1 MGASAYATPPHHHH
15 QQQQPTPRKSLTIAP
30 IYPSAYR
37 PHGPAMPNHGHGH
50 QPGATYLASPLGPGG
65 MPPQP
70 LQPPLPQPLPPP
82 HHQQHPHPHHQQQ
95 HHQQQQQHVIKEDH
109 KARP

>member
-1 MGASAYATPPHHHH
+1 MAAYGTQSHHH
-15 QQQQPTPRKSLTIAP
+15 QQQPPPPPRKSLTIAP

-37 PHGPAMPNHGHGH
+37 PHGQALPNHAHGH
-50 QPGATYLASPLGPGG
+50 QSGATYLASPLGPGG

-70 LQPPLPQPLPPP
+70 LQPPLPQP
-82 HHQQHPHPHHQQQ
+82 HPHPHQHQNQ
-95 HHQQQQQHVIKEDH
+95 HQHQQQQHVIKEDR